1 MRLLSWQ
8 RIVDRMDPP
17 TSHRSPATTPRPKLG
32 TLEALRRMREIIT
45 PDEARKMR
53 EFLKEL
59 DELEEL
65 DD

>member
-1 MRLLSWQ
+1 
-8 RIVDRMDPP
+8 
-17 TSHRSPATTPRPKLG
+17 
-32 TLEALRRMREIIT
+32 MREIIT

>member
-1 MRLLSWQ
+1 
-8 RIVDRMDPP
+8 MDPATP
-17 TSHRSPATTPRPKLG
+17 LQTPATTARPKLG
-32 TLEALRRMREIIT
+32 TLEALRRMREIVT